1 MLRTT
6 AIELAALGSL
16 TFGTVMFAIQA
27 IAFEGGR
34 WFGRRKSPD
43 GNPPTGGGVV
53 IGSMLGLLGFVL
65 ALTLSHASARFE
77 ERRQGTLEE
86 ANAIGTAWLRAGAV
100 GHPKGDEIAVQLRQ
114 YAQLRLA
121 FVQADRAS
129 GEIGEINDRT
139 STLQSEIWRNLSA
152 LTRER
157 SDPVAALFMASL
169 NEAFDRATS
178 ERFAFNL
185 AMPPQILLLITLLLL
200 SRRETGQGA
209 AASADP
215 DRDAGLCGDTDP
227 RSRLAAP
234 WRHSAERACL
244 RVDHQRLRT
253 RHEQSRHS
261 DAALMPHR
269 ARRRQPFG
277 LPGPGNGKS
286 RAARAPLSPTAH
298 RFLSM
303 RGCSRAYRGR
313 VICAPSAHSGTRCQS
328 SSGLNAS
335 ISAAARAVAGP
346 RSCSHTTSSWLIM
359 KVLMPVD
366 P

>member
-1 MLRTT
+1 MLSTI

-185 AMPPQILLLITLLLL
+185 AMPPQILLLITLLP
-200 SRRETGQGA
+200 TA
-209 AASADP
+209 A
-215 DRDAGLCGDTDP
+215 
-227 RSRLAAP
+227 LAAVGFYLGV
-234 WRHSAERACL
+234 RQDGERLLPLILIAMLGCVVTL
-244 RVDHQRLRT
+244 ILDLGSPRLGDIRP
-253 RHEQSRHS
+253 SV
-261 DAALMPHR
+261 
-269 ARRRQPFG
+269 
-277 LPGPGNGKS
+277 
-286 RAARAPLSPTAH
+286 
-298 RFLSM
+298 
-303 RGCSRAYRGR
+303 RAYEWTISGF
-313 VICAPSAHSGTRCQS
+313 APG
-328 SSGLNAS
+328 
-335 ISAAARAVAGP
+335 
-346 RSCSHTTSSWLIM
+346 TSS
-359 KVLMPVD
+359 PATAT
-366 P
+366 PR